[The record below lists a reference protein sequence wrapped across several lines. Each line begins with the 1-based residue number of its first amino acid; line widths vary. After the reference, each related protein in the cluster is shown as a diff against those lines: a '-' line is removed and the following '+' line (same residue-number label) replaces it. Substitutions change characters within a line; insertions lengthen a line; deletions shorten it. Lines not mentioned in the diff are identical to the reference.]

1 MQIYRTKYHKN
12 IFVTGNRV
20 KHTILALQVR
30 FGKDKIEED
39 VCYFCPTKDFPGI
52 ETSMLGI
59 MPSMS
64 MRSTRLASPEPL
76 RSPRRTN
83 LDQRKVHFLH
93 VIQPWVNRDKA
104 HFPHMNFLH
113 VIQHPVIPVCLPHQ
127 LILAQWMEVPWE
139 SPWEIKEERRR
150 HLRFKPRPRWKS

>member
-83 LDQRKVHFLH
+83 LDQRQSTFSPCDSALSESRQGPFPPREFSPCDSAPSDPSLFASPINPSAMNGGSMRVTVRDQRGEEATFKV
-93 VIQPWVNRDKA
+93 
-104 HFPHMNFLH
+104 
-113 VIQHPVIPVCLPHQ
+113 
-127 LILAQWMEVPWE
+127 
-139 SPWEIKEERRR
+139 
-150 HLRFKPRPRWKS
+150 